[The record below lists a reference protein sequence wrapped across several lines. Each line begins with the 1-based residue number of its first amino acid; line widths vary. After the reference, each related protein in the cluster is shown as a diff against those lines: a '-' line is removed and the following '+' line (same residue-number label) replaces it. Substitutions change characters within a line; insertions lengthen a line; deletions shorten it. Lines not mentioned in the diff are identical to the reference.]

1 MDGYEVLKRLR
12 AQDETQD
19 IPAVAFSA
27 NAMKSD
33 IERGLAAGFC
43 DYMTKPIKV
52 QRFLDMMDQMLQ
64 QIME

>member
-1 MDGYEVLKRLR
+1 MRCLSIYGRT
-12 AQDETQD
+12 DETRA

-27 NAMKSD
+27 NAMQSD

-52 QRFLDMMDQMLQ
+52 QRFLDMLDQMLQ